1 MVGLRRTST
10 GSAQNHFLPPT
21 VVKSVQ
27 IYKASRNTYNP
38 LPARQIPTTPD
49 LKIILNLH
57 GRMEVRGPGD
67 ETTLL
72 IYDDS

>member
-1 MVGLRRTST
+1 MVGLHRTST
-10 GSAQNHFLPPT
+10 RSAQNHFLPPT

-38 LPARQIPTTPD
+38 PPARQIPTTPD

-57 GRMEVRGPGD
+57 GRMEVRGSGD
-67 ETTLL
+67 ETKLL
-72 IYDDS
+72 I